1 GELGVGEG
9 HRVRA
14 VEREHGPPVQ
24 REKVP
29 VIQGAWN
36 RLVVRHVT
44 PGLRFCVLQGLS
56 MIGQS
61 PVVPEDEDAP
71 EAAPSLDKDAA
82 KAPPREIGGREG
94 PEPTRYGDWEKN
106 GRCIDF

>member
-1 GELGVGEG
+1 
-9 HRVRA
+9 
-14 VEREHGPPVQ
+14 
-24 REKVP
+24 
-29 VIQGAWN
+29 
-36 RLVVRHVT
+36 
-44 PGLRFCVLQGLS
+44 

-71 EAAPSLDKDAA
+71 DVAPPLGNDAG
-82 KAPPREIGGREG
+82 KEPPREIGGREG